1 MSEPI
6 DHHYVP
12 RFYLSRWAGEDGKI
26 CRYSIP
32 FGTEIKTERVSPKG
46 TAFEPHLYN
55 FLEGSPDS
63 SQNLEL
69 DLMKQIDNDA
79 AIVLEKL
86 EMGTIPAKTSPL
98 RKSWAKFLIAQLLRS
113 PEDVEQLKY
122 SVEEEWTKAEP
133 AIRQKFRQI
142 RQVVD
147 PIDYV
152 EFMEQKFPNQLNTLT
167 YDIAKNIYVHDGIS
181 NLYAQ
186 CEWSVI
192 EFSDQAYKLLTSDR
206 PIWSTA
212 TMTQDDD
219 FLWLTIGPKK
229 LFILAPNREI
239 IKQLKLRPRNQ
250 LAKTING
257 LVAEHAVKFVFGADD
272 KMRTFVT
279 KYFATKRHSSFL
291 ERLAAMRGNKIVSPK
306 SPNYGFSALDTN

>member
-1 MSEPI
+1 MTGVQTCALPI
-6 DHHYVP
+6 
-12 RFYLSRWAGEDGKI
+12 
-26 CRYSIP
+26 
-32 FGTEIKTERVSPKG
+32 
-46 TAFEPHLYN
+46 
-55 FLEGSPDS
+55 
-63 SQNLEL
+63 
-69 DLMKQIDNDA
+69 
-79 AIVLEKL
+79 
-86 EMGTIPAKTSPL
+86 
-98 RKSWAKFLIAQLLRS
+98 
-113 PEDVEQLKY
+113 
-122 SVEEEWTKAEP
+122 
-133 AIRQKFRQI
+133 
-142 RQVVD
+142 
-147 PIDYV
+147 
-152 EFMEQKFPNQLNTLT
+152 
-167 YDIAKNIYVHDGIS
+167 
-181 NLYAQ
+181 YAQ

-257 LVAEHAVKFVFGADD
+257 LVAEHAVKLVFGADD

-279 KYFATKRHSSFL
+279 KYFATKRHSSLL

-306 SPNYGFSALDTN
+306 SPNYGFSALDSN